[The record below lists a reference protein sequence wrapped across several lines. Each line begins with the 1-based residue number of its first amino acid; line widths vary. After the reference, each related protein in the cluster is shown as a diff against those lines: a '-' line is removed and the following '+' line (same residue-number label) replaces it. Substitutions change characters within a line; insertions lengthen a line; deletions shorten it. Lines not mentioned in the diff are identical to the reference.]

1 MAKFL
6 SLFMMIAILA
16 KKLDD
21 AVSKAVA
28 KLMMKSQHRW
38 WALFINQDMGN
49 LRKRQLPCRIS
60 RVTARKG

>member
-21 AVSKAVA
+21 AVSKAGA
-28 KLMMKSQHRW
+28 KLLICHIHHKFFEILTI
-38 WALFINQDMGN
+38 LFIQDLN
-49 LRKRQLPCRIS
+49 
-60 RVTARKG
+60 